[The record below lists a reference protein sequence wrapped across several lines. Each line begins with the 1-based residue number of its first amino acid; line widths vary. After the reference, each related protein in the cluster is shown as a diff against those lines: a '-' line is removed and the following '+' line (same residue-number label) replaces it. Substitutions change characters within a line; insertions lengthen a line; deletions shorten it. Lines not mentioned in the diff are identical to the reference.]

1 MIVILTHLFTH
12 STEDATLT
20 ESIELRAL
28 GPINSTDTD
37 PGLIADSDPA
47 DPFNYDNNNILL
59 GAQSPSSVQYHPHDR
74 NLIAHREV
82 VNAGAGDTVTRVQSP
97 PNNNSNNNNNT
108 RNISDRRDT
117 IGSGEQ
123 YSLDHQHALQTI
135 AAATAAAAANNHPP
149 SSSLPPVL
157 SCVSTPRHSNNIT
170 SGGHPH
176 RRWESVSPMTLS
188 PPGPRRSPSYM
199 RSMNR
204 IASDNSIQSLST
216 DAHKDG
222 LASAQTTPRRPG
234 TSNLRD
240 ELLNCE
246 QKELFQFLHD
256 DFDNSHN
263 YFSDTMGL
271 GAAVL
276 DPDTDS
282 LVFDG
287 RGGADGSLASDRKVS
302 TGSLRSNLSSIS
314 NSIFQTLE
322 MRRGGSFSGS
332 IDKVITRLESPS
344 MRKRFSDNLSQKDV
358 DREPLVGNSDFDCL
372 IESFDKSLTDLKKKS
387 SLSLDRNAKFT
398 AVTNIDEIS
407 KSNSSSNNSAPDA
420 ATVIR
425 RPRSGS
431 ARTFDRNSNSVKLKR
446 RSLEKQNKVH
456 DEEFEVA
463 APQAQ
468 GPVGSRDNIVNK
480 SPPTSNGSPTMR
492 IRRAFNNSYDRIK
505 RSSLIER
512 VEEELD
518 GERMPLRVESEKLP
532 RKEFR
537 INDELLKRHH
547 SDEMV
552 KPEVTATIKTP
563 VESSPPIVHQHRK
576 DSRPSLA
583 YAEVQIAN
591 MVTSPTDA
599 IESPRSGKSSSS
611 SKKSKKSKKSPK
623 SGKADEP

>member
-1 MIVILTHLFTH
+1 MSFLSPLVLLLPLIVPSLLY
-12 STEDATLT
+12 SPAEEATLT

-37 PGLIADSDPA
+37 PGLLADT
-47 DPFNYDNNNILL
+47 DPFDNDNNNLIFST
-59 GAQSPSSVQYHPHDR
+59 GPSPSDR
-74 NLIAHREV
+74 NAHQEV
-82 VNAGAGDTVTRVQSP
+82 VNAGRDTPLTRNVQSP
-97 PNNNSNNNNNT
+97 PISC
-108 RNISDRRDT
+108 NIRDRRGT
-117 IGSGEQ
+117 IGSGEND
-123 YSLDHQHALQTI
+123 SLEPQHALLT
-135 AAATAAAAANNHPP
+135 TAAAATSTSADPGSQSIHPP
-149 SSSLPPVL
+149 VSS
-157 SCVSTPRHSNNIT
+157 VSTPRHSS
-170 SGGHPH
+170 SGHH

-188 PPGPRRSPSYM
+188 PPVRRSPSYM

-204 IASDNSIQSLST
+204 IPSDNSIQSLST
-216 DAHKDG
+216 DNKEALG
-222 LASAQTTPRRPG
+222 STQTTPRHPG

-256 DFDNSHN
+256 DFDNSNN
-263 YFSDTMGL
+263 YFSDTVGF
-271 GAAVL
+271 GAAVI

-282 LVFDG
+282 LVFDE
-287 RGGADGSLASDRKVS
+287 RGGETSLTSDRKVS

-344 MRKRFSDNLSQKDV
+344 MRKRFSDNLSQKDM

-372 IESFDKSLTDLKKKS
+372 IESFDKSLTDLKKES
-387 SLSLDRNAKFT
+387 SLSLDRNAKH
-398 AVTNIDEIS
+398 VPSLQPDEIS
-407 KSNSSSNNSAPDA
+407 KSNSSSNNSAPDT

-425 RPRSGS
+425 RPRSSS

-446 RSLEKQNKVH
+446 RSLEKQKKVH
-456 DEEFEVA
+456 DEEFEVL
-463 APQAQ
+463 PE
-468 GPVGSRDNIVNK
+468 GRSVSKDNLSIK

-492 IRRAFNNSYDRIK
+492 IRRSFNNSFDRIK

-512 VEEELD
+512 VEEEIE

-537 INDELLKRHH
+537 INDEVLKRHH
-547 SDEMV
+547 SDEIV
-552 KPEVTATIKTP
+552 KPEVTTTIETGQP
-563 VESSPPIVHQHRK
+563 HPHPRK
-576 DSRPSLA
+576 ESRPTIP
-583 YAEVQIAN
+583 YAEVQLAH
-591 MVTSPTDA
+591 MTAAQTEA
-599 IESPRSGKSSSS
+599 LESPSSKSAKSSKSGKSSSS

-623 SGKADEP
+623 SGKADDP